1 MRKIILYIAMSLD
14 GKIADENGNVNW
26 LVGDDIHD
34 TSSTYDNFIQNI
46 DTVIMG
52 YNTYHQVVTELSPD
66 TWVYKGLKTFVF
78 THKSLTSSYGIEFIN
93 ESIVDKIQQ
102 LKQENGKDIWICGG
116 ASIIQPLIENHL
128 IDIYRIS
135 IIPTILG
142 KGISLFSSYSQNL
155 KLIESKTINGIIELI
170 YEKK

>member
-66 TWVYKGLKTFVF
+66 TWVYKELKTFVF
-78 THKSLTSSYGIEFIN
+78 YT
-93 ESIVDKIQQ
+93 
-102 LKQENGKDIWICGG
+102 
-116 ASIIQPLIENHL
+116 
-128 IDIYRIS
+128 
-135 IIPTILG
+135 
-142 KGISLFSSYSQNL
+142 
-155 KLIESKTINGIIELI
+155 
-170 YEKK
+170 